1 MANRPPIVLI
11 AARDE
16 ADRLP
21 ATLAALHAALP
32 GARIVVADD
41 GSTDGT
47 ADAARAGRAEV
58 VRSER
63 PLGKG
68 GAATLAAQAV
78 LDVTSAPDPPLVL
91 LCDADLGSSAADLTA
106 LLDAVELGFGDLAI
120 AVFAT
125 RVGGG
130 FGLAVTGGRRAIHDL
145 TGLVLDAPLSGQRA
159 MRGELLACVVPFA
172 PRFGMEVGM
181 TVDAVRA
188 GFRVIE
194 VPVELEHR
202 ATGKTL
208 RGFLHRGRQLVDLA
222 SAWRARR

>member
-1 MANRPPIVLI
+1 MPARPPIVLI

-21 ATLAALHAALP
+21 ATLEALLKALP

-41 GSTDGT
+41 GSIDGT
-47 ADAARAGRAEV
+47 ADVARAGGAEV

-63 PLGKG
+63 SLGKG

-78 LDVTSAPDPPLVL
+78 LEATSAPDPPMVL
-91 LCDADLGSSAADLTA
+91 LCDADLGASAVELTA
-106 LLDAVELGFGDLAI
+106 LLDAVELGFGDLAVG
-120 AVFAT
+120 VFAR

-130 FGLAVTGGRRAIHDL
+130 FGFAVNGARRAVEDL

-159 MRGELLACVVPFA
+159 MRGEVLACVVPFA

-181 TVDAVRA
+181 TIDAVRA

-194 VPVELEHR
+194 VAVELEHR
-202 ATGKTL
+202 ATGRTL
-208 RGFLHRGRQLVDLA
+208 RGFRHRGRQLVDLG